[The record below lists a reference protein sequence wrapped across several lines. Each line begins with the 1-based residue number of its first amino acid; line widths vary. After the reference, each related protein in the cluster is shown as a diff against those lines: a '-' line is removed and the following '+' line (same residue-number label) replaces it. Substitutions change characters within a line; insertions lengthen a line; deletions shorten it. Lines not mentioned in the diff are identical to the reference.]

1 MASQMSSGENRPI
14 QRRSL
19 LKLTGST
26 IAVGT
31 FAGCLGDDDD
41 DDDDIDPDDTDD
53 VDDDVDE
60 DPITIAGLQPYS
72 GPFALYGDMHTAGV
86 EFAIEEINQDGGV
99 LGRQLEHQAV
109 DTGSDPGE
117 ALTIFTG
124 MVEDHDPVSI
134 VGPVSSDV
142 VLNVVPDA
150 EDLEIPLFIHAGGD
164 PREITRESR
173 FTFRTANLPAPV
185 WAQSFAQLIEEE
197 GYDSAGAIIAD
208 YAWGRAMEASLEYYL
223 EDEID
228 LHMEVA
234 SFGEE
239 DFTPYLIDFPEDVEL
254 LIGSGHPP
262 GVHPIF
268 SQALELG
275 MEPELYVAAIAP
287 TTASI
292 GALGES
298 VTQNFSTGTQPD
310 MFSDEFIE
318 TAERFHDATGEQ
330 FDSSSATGYATV
342 QMIAEAIEEADSA
355 DSSDVGEMIRTQ
367 EFDTLFA
374 EPMQYTEYG
383 EPDQQVHILSGY
395 EMGDTPYPP
404 ETEIRPTEV
413 FRSEPLPARDPDEDP
428 FEIE

>member
-1 MASQMSSGENRPI
+1 MTSDSIPRRRYLQLAGSSVTAGAI
-14 QRRSL
+14 
-19 LKLTGST
+19 
-26 IAVGT
+26 
-31 FAGCLGDDDD
+31 AGCLGDDDD
-41 DDDDIDPDDTDD
+41 EPADDADDDDEPIADEDDTND
-53 VDDDVDE
+53 VDD

-86 EFAIEEINQDGGV
+86 DFAIQEINANDGV
-99 LGRQLEHQAV
+99 LGRPLQHEAV

-117 ALTIFTG
+117 ALTIFIG
-124 MVEDHDPVSI
+124 MIEDHDPVAV

-150 EDLEIPLFIHAGGD
+150 EEEGIPLFIHAGGD

-173 FTFRTANLPAPV
+173 FTFRTANLPATV
-185 WAQSFAQLIEEE
+185 WAQSFSELIEEE

-208 YAWGRAMEASLEYYL
+208 YAWGRAMEAALDHYISDQIE
-223 EDEID
+223 

-234 SFGEE
+234 PFGAD
-239 DFTPYLIDFPEDVEL
+239 DFTPYLGDFPDDIEL

-275 MEPELYVAAIAP
+275 LEPDLYVAAIAP

-310 MFSDEFIE
+310 MFSDEFAE
-318 TAERFHDATGEQ
+318 TAERFYEETGEQ
-330 FDSSSATGYATV
+330 FDSSSATGYSTV
-342 QMIAEAIEEADSA
+342 QMIAQAIEEAGSA
-355 DSSDVGEMIRTQ
+355 DSEAVAEEIRTQ

-395 EMGDTPYPP
+395 EMGDTPYSP
-404 ETEIRPTEV
+404 ETEIRPDEV
-413 FRSEPLPARDPDEDP
+413 FRSEPLPARDPDDDP
-428 FEIE
+428 FEVE